1 MYVKENISTY
11 TNLTQRKP
19 GSCSATE
26 DLASAVKDAW
36 LVVEAVPEKLAIKES
51 TFADLEKYA
60 PADCILASNSSSF
73 KSGELVG
80 RVKDETK
87 KRVLNTH

>member
-1 MYVKENISTY
+1 MKENITTF
-11 TNLTQRKP
+11 TNITQRNP
-19 GSCSATE
+19 GTCSVTE
-26 DLASAVKDAW
+26 DLTEALKDAW
-36 LVVEAVPEKLAIKES
+36 LVIEAVPEKLALKES

-60 PADCILASNSSSF
+60 PEDCILATNSSSF

-80 RVKDETK
+80 RIKDETK